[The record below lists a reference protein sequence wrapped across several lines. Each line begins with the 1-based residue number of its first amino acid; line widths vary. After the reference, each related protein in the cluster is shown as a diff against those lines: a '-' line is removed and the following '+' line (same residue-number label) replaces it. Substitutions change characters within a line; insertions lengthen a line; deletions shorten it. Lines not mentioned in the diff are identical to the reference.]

1 MESLEAENAELRR
14 RVTETFQA
22 LQGAH
27 TVAEQTK
34 RAAQETVR
42 VAKRAQ
48 AVAEADL
55 AHVREELA
63 AAHAANAL
71 TSHAAEAQLDMDQGR
86 LGELNAAL
94 EAQQLAL
101 EAAQRNVARES
112 DRADAAA
119 AAAARRV
126 AELND
131 ARDEID
137 RLRAALEVHV
147 GHRSGRGGLTTT
159 STPAD
164 TPGDTPRSS
173 WTSSAPAPFN
183 PGSISA
189 VNPGQRP
196 TGSRPPPAP
205 THPAPSTAAKAAAA
219 AMGRVPAS
227 ERVRSR
233 YRSRSASPSPA
244 ESPAFRKSPTLRG
257 HFAEGVGG
265 DAVDPDPR
273 VPRSPGAGGRPAR
286 AAARVSGRSAAAGA
300 ASRLERLPLRRGRGW
315 RGKFRSREE
324 GGFGREG
331 RAGPGAGER
340 EGRVGPHPRW
350 SGVVL
355 CRIGRRQSEVA
366 AHYSFNR

>member
-1 MESLEAENAELRR
+1 MARGEREGELERAVATLRRELEQRAVAGSNPSAVTSREEVESLEAENAELRR

-42 VAKRAQ
+42 AAKRAQ

-63 AAHAANAL
+63 AANAANAL

-86 LGELNAAL
+86 LGEVEAAL

-131 ARDEID
+131 AREEID
-137 RLRAALEVHV
+137 RLRAALESFG
-147 GHRSGRGGLTTT
+147 GHRGGRGNLTMA

-164 TPGDTPRSS
+164 TPGDTPRSDP
-173 WTSSAPAPFN
+173 WTSSTPAPFN
-183 PGSISA
+183 PGHR
-189 VNPGQRP
+189 QRP
-196 TGSRPPPAP
+196 NARPPLNPNP
-205 THPAPSTAAKAAAA
+205 REPSTAAKAAAA
-219 AMGRVPAS
+219 AMGRVPA
-227 ERVRSR
+227 
-233 YRSRSASPSPA
+233 
-244 ESPAFRKSPTLRG
+244 
-257 HFAEGVGG
+257 
-265 DAVDPDPR
+265 
-273 VPRSPGAGGRPAR
+273 
-286 AAARVSGRSAAAGA
+286 
-300 ASRLERLPLRRGRGW
+300 
-315 RGKFRSREE
+315 
-324 GGFGREG
+324 
-331 RAGPGAGER
+331 
-340 EGRVGPHPRW
+340 
-350 SGVVL
+350 
-355 CRIGRRQSEVA
+355 
-366 AHYSFNR
+366 